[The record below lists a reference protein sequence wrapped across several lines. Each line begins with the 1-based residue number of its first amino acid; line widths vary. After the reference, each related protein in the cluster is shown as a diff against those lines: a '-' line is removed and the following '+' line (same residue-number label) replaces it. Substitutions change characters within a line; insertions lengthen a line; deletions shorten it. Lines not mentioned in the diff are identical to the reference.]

1 MAHQIPAR
9 GSITD
14 TTPLRLCVAAAIAF
28 PDGSITASSLR
39 RESLKGRLAVVRV
52 ANKDYT
58 TLKAIEEMMGQC
70 RVQPK
75 EPACGSSPQRQ
86 TPARA
91 SSGSNPF
98 GSLGMEER
106 RLALDALHAS
116 VKMLNESSP
125 PTSPRNTKSRESGVV
140 IPLKSP

>member
-14 TTPLRLCVAAAIAF
+14 TTPLRLCVAAALAF

-91 SSGSNPF
+91 SSASNQSGSF
-98 GSLGMEER
+98 ETER
-106 RLALDALHAS
+106 RKAALAALLETARKPSAS
-116 VKMLNESSP
+116 SLR
-125 PTSPRNTKSRESGVV
+125 TSLQNTKSPASAAV
-140 IPLKSP
+140 IPLK